1 MDEKDFERV
10 YRDYFD
16 PVYRYALALTR
27 DVHAAEELTQETF
40 FKAMQG
46 IDGFRGDCGVK
57 TWLCGIAKN
66 TFLSEK
72 RRKRP
77 EALDDLP
84 EQADDSEGPE
94 SLALDRDE
102 SRRLHRIL
110 HELPEPYKEV
120 FSLRVFGQLSF
131 RDIGELFGKTD
142 NWACVVYHRA
152 RTRLKEAL
160 QEETEASQ

>member
-102 SRRLHRIL
+102 SRRVHRALHA
-110 HELPEPYKEV
+110 LPEPYKEV

-152 RTRLKEAL
+152 RAKIQAEM
-160 QEETEASQ
+160 EESK

>member
-1 MDEKDFERV
+1 MNEKDFERI

-16 PVYRYALALTR
+16 TVYRYALALTR

-40 FKAMQG
+40 FKAMQA
-46 IDGFRGDCGVK
+46 IDGFRGDSSVK

-66 TFLSEK
+66 AFLSDQRK
-72 RRKRP
+72 KRP
-77 EALDDLP
+77 EALDEQP
-84 EQADDSEGPE
+84 ERADEAAGPE
-94 SLALDRDE
+94 ALALDRDE
-102 SRRLHRIL
+102 SRRIHRALHA
-110 HELPEPYKEV
+110 LPEPYKEV

-152 RTRLKEAL
+152 RAKIQTEL
-160 QEETEASQ
+160 EESK

>member
-1 MDEKDFERV
+1 MNEKGFERV

-27 DVHAAEELTQETF
+27 DAQAAEELTQETF

-46 IDGFRGDCGVK
+46 IDGFRGESSVK

-66 TFLSEK
+66 AFLSER

-77 EALDDLP
+77 EALEELP
-84 EQADDSEGPE
+84 ERADGRESPE
-94 SLALDRDE
+94 ELALRKDE
-102 SRRLHRIL
+102 GLRAHRALHA
-110 HELPEPYKEV
+110 LPEPYKEV

-131 RDIGELFGKTD
+131 REIGELFGKTE

-152 RTRLKEAL
+152 RGKINAKL
-160 QEETEASQ
+160 EE

>member
-46 IDGFRGDCGVK
+46 IDGFR
-57 TWLCGIAKN
+57 A
-66 TFLSEK
+66 FLSEK

-152 RTRLKEAL
+152 RSKI
-160 QEETEASQ
+160 QSKTEGSL

>member
-1 MDEKDFERV
+1 MEKDFERV
-10 YRDYFD
+10 YREYFD

-27 DVHAAEELTQETF
+27 DVHTAEELTQETF

-66 TFLSEK
+66 AFLSEQ
-72 RRKRP
+72 RRKMP
-77 EALDDLP
+77 EPMDDSP
-84 EQADDSEGPE
+84 ERADDSAGPE
-94 SLALDRDE
+94 ALALDRDE
-102 SRRLHRIL
+102 CLRIHRALHA
-110 HELPEPYKEV
+110 LPEPYKEV

-152 RTRLKEAL
+152 RAKIQAEM
-160 QEETEASQ
+160 EEST

>member
-1 MDEKDFERV
+1 MEKDFEQV
-10 YRDYFD
+10 YREYFD

-46 IDGFRGDCGVK
+46 IEGFRGDCGVK

-66 TFLSEK
+66 AFLSEK
-72 RRKRP
+72 RRKHP

-84 EQADDSEGPE
+84 EQEDDSAGPE
-94 SLALDRDE
+94 AITLDREE

-110 HELPEPYKEV
+110 HGLPEPYKEV

-131 RDIGELFGKTD
+131 RDIGELFGKTE

-152 RTRLKEAL
+152 RGKI
-160 QEETEASQ
+160 QSKTEGSL

>member
-1 MDEKDFERV
+1 MNEKDFERV
-10 YRDYFD
+10 YREYFD

-40 FKAMQG
+40 FKAMQA
-46 IDGFRGDCGVK
+46 IDGFRGQSGVK

-66 TFLSEK
+66 AFLSEQ
-72 RRKRP
+72 RRKKP
-77 EALDDLP
+77 EALDGQP
-84 EQADDSEGPE
+84 ERADAAEGPE
-94 SLALDRDE
+94 AAAIEKDE
-102 SRRLHRIL
+102 SRRIHRALHA
-110 HELPEPYKEV
+110 LPEPYKEV

-152 RTRLKEAL
+152 RSKIQTEM
-160 QEETEASQ
+160 EESI

>member
-94 SLALDRDE
+94 SLALNRDE
-102 SRRLHRIL
+102 SRCLHRIL

-152 RTRLKEAL
+152 RAKIQAEM
-160 QEETEASQ
+160 EESK